1 MTFRRL
7 SIVAMFWIAW
17 LLGMPAA
24 ERHMDV
30 SAIKPGMVGTG
41 RTVFRGTTLEDF
53 QVHILG
59 VLRNTIAPNRDLILA
74 KLEGGPLKETGVI
87 AGMSGSPVY
96 VDGRLIGAVSYSL
109 GSFTTEPIAGITP
122 IAEMLDAARATV
134 ARRPA
139 VPVSMPAFV
148 TGDTFQRVMAGL
160 SAGAPGTFA
169 AVPSDVR
176 VLPPAAVDLALAARL
191 RPIATPLNVSG
202 LAPASAAVLLDAL
215 AGFGFVGTPSA
226 GGAPQASASVAQ
238 AALRPGDPVGV
249 TLVSGDYNVGATGT
263 VTDVDGGSVY
273 AFGHPFF
280 GLGPTRLPMT
290 TAYVHTILPSLM
302 SSTKVAS
309 TGDVIGVFT
318 QDRATVLA
326 GTLGAGPDTIPVS
339 VTLTSAAG
347 QKRTL
352 RFAMIE
358 DPFFTPLLAFVGVGS
373 ALSTFERDLG
383 TNTYAVRARIA
394 IRGQAAISFD
404 DVLTGDGAAS
414 AAASSIAVPI
424 AALVTNDR
432 EPVRIEHVSIE
443 LTTVERARVSTIQR
457 VWVDAVDIKPGTAV
471 PVKIV
476 LRPYRGADEIRTVKV
491 DVPASAEGP
500 LTLVVADGSRLAQLE
515 QRDGL
520 AMAAPASLA
529 QLVSQIQRV
538 KRHNRVY
545 VRLYAH
551 DAGAVVGGEPMPGLP
566 NSVLAVID
574 GDRASSGTSSTSSA
588 LIGAWDIPVE
598 FAVSGLRSV
607 TVTPLPAL
615 RRP

>member
-1 MTFRRL
+1 MTIRRV
-7 SIVAMFWIAW
+7 SIVALLWSAW
-17 LLGMPAA
+17 LLGAPAA
-24 ERHMDV
+24 ERYMDV
-30 SAIKPGMVGTG
+30 ADIKPGMVGTG
-41 RTVFRGTTLEDF
+41 RTAFRGNTLEEF

-74 KLEGGPLKETGVI
+74 RLEGGPLKETGVI

-96 VDGRLIGAVSYSL
+96 IDGRLIGAVSYSL
-109 GSFTTEPIAGITP
+109 GSFTTEAIAGITP
-122 IAEMLDAARATV
+122 IAEMLDAARAGT
-134 ARRPA
+134 ARRAPTPVA
-139 VPVSMPAFV
+139 VPPFLGAEAF
-148 TGDTFQRVMAGL
+148 QQILAGL
-160 SAGAPGTFA
+160 LATGPSAFAGAA
-169 AVPSDVR
+169 SDVR
-176 VLPPAAVDLALAARL
+176 VLSPATVDPAMASRL
-191 RPIATPLNVSG
+191 RPIATPLNVNG
-202 LAPASAAVLLDAL
+202 LAPAASAVLLDAL
-215 AGFGFVGTPSA
+215 AGFGFVGSPAA
-226 GGAPQASASVAQ
+226 GGAFQPGLTPQ

-249 TLVSGDYNVGATGT
+249 TLVNGDYNVGATGT
-263 VTDVDGGSVY
+263 VTDVDGGNVY

-280 GLGPTRLPMT
+280 GLGPARLPMT

-302 SSTKVAS
+302 SSMKVAS

-326 GTLGAGPDTIPVS
+326 GALGAGPDTIPVS
-339 VTLTSAAG
+339 LTLTSAAG
-347 QKRTL
+347 RQRTL

-383 TNTYAVRARIA
+383 TNTYAVRARID
-394 IRGQAAISFD
+394 IRGQAAVSFD
-404 DVLTGDGAAS
+404 DVVTGDGAAS
-414 AAASSIAVPI
+414 AAASSVAVPI

-432 EPVRIEHVSIE
+432 EPVRIEGVSID

-457 VWVDAVDIKPGTAV
+457 VWVDAVDVRPGKPV

-476 LRPYRGADEIRTVKV
+476 LRPYRGADEIRTVLV

-500 LTLVVADGSRLAQLE
+500 LTLVVSDGARLAQLE

-520 AMAAPASLA
+520 ATAAPSSLA

-538 KRHNRVY
+538 KRNNRVY
-545 VRLYAH
+545 VRLYAR

-574 GDRASSGTSSTSSA
+574 GDRASSGTSAISSVV
-588 LIGAWDIPVE
+588 IGAWDLPVE
-598 FAVSGLRSV
+598 FAVSGLRTV

>member
-7 SIVAMFWIAW
+7 SIVAMLWSVW
-17 LLGMPAA
+17 LLGLPAA
-24 ERHMDV
+24 ERYMDV
-30 SAIKPGMVGTG
+30 SDIKPGMVGTG
-41 RTVFRGTTLEDF
+41 RTAFRGNTLEDF

-59 VLRNTIAPNRDLILA
+59 VLRNTFAPNRDLILA
-74 KLEGGPLKETGVI
+74 RLEGGPLKETGVI

-96 VDGRLIGAVSYSL
+96 IDGRLIGAVSYSL
-109 GSFTTEPIAGITP
+109 GSFATEPIAGITP
-122 IAEMLDAARATV
+122 IAEMLDAARTAA
-134 ARRPA
+134 ARRPMT
-139 VPVSMPAFV
+139 PVTMPAFV
-148 TGDTFQRVMAGL
+148 TGDTFRHVLAAL
-160 SAGAPGTFA
+160 SAGGPGTFA
-169 AVPSDVR
+169 AVPSDVH
-176 VLPPAAVDLALAARL
+176 VLPPGGVDPALASRL

-202 LAPASAAVLLDAL
+202 LAPAASAVLLDAL
-215 AGFGFVGTPSA
+215 SGFGFVGTPSA
-226 GGAPQASASVAQ
+226 GGAPQSGGTAPRV
-238 AALRPGDPVGV
+238 LRPGDPVGV
-249 TLVSGDYNVGATGT
+249 TLLSGDYNVGATGT
-263 VTDVDGGSVY
+263 VTDVDGDRVY

-280 GLGPTRLPMT
+280 GLGPARLPMT
-290 TAYVHTILPSLM
+290 SAFVHTILPSLM

-339 VTLTSAAG
+339 LTLTSASG

-352 RFAMIE
+352 RFAMVE

-383 TNTYAVRARIA
+383 TNTYAVRARID
-394 IRGQAAISFD
+394 IRGQAAVSFD
-404 DVLTGDGAAS
+404 DVVTGDGAAS
-414 AAASSIAVPI
+414 AAASSIALPL

-432 EPVRIEHVSIE
+432 EPVRIEQVSID

-457 VWVDAVDIKPGTAV
+457 VWVDAVDVRAGRPV

-476 LRPYRGADEIRTVKV
+476 LRPYRGVDETRTVMV
-491 DVPASAEGP
+491 DVPASADGP
-500 LTLVVADGSRLAQLE
+500 LTLVVADGSRLAQQE

-520 AMAAPASLA
+520 MPAAPGSLA

-538 KRHNRVY
+538 KRNNRVY
-545 VRLYAH
+545 VRLYARE
-551 DAGAVVGGEPMPGLP
+551 AGAVVGGEPMPGLP

-574 GDRASSGTSSTSSA
+574 GDRASSGSSAISSA
-588 LIGAWDIPVE
+588 LVGAWDIPVE
-598 FAVSGLRSV
+598 FAVSGLRTV
-607 TVTPLPAL
+607 TVTPLPAI

>member
-7 SIVAMFWIAW
+7 SIVAMLWSAW
-17 LLGMPAA
+17 LLGLPAA
-24 ERHMDV
+24 ERHMAV
-30 SAIKPGMVGTG
+30 SEIKPGMVGTG
-41 RTVFRGTTLEDF
+41 RTAFRGTTLEDF

-59 VLRNTIAPNRDLILA
+59 VLRNTFAPNRDLILA
-74 KLEGGPLKETGVI
+74 RLEGGPLKETGVI

-96 VDGRLIGAVSYSL
+96 IDGRLIGAVSYSL
-109 GSFTTEPIAGITP
+109 GSFATEPIAGITP
-122 IAEMLDAARATV
+122 IAEMIDAARTAA
-134 ARRPA
+134 ARRPMA
-139 VPVSMPAFV
+139 PVALPTFV
-148 TGDTFQRVMAGL
+148 TGESFRHVLATL
-160 SAGAPGTFA
+160 SASAPGTFA

-176 VLPPAAVDLALAARL
+176 VLPPGGIDPALASRL

-202 LAPASAAVLLDAL
+202 LAPAASAVLLDAL

-226 GGAPQASASVAQ
+226 GGAPQTGGTAPRV
-238 AALRPGDPVGV
+238 LRPGDPVGV
-249 TLVSGDYNVGATGT
+249 TLLSGDYSVGATGT
-263 VTDVDGGSVY
+263 VTDVDGGHVY

-280 GLGPTRLPMT
+280 GLGPARLPMT
-290 TAYVHTILPSLM
+290 SAYVHTILPSLM

-339 VTLTSAAG
+339 LTLTSASG
-347 QKRTL
+347 QTRTL
-352 RFAMIE
+352 RFAMVE

-383 TNTYAVRARIA
+383 TNTYAVRARLD
-394 IRGQAAISFD
+394 IRGQAAVSFD
-404 DVLTGDGAAS
+404 DVVTGDGAAS
-414 AAASSIAVPI
+414 AAASSIAVPL

-432 EPVRIEHVSIE
+432 EPVRIEQVSLD
-443 LTTVERARVSTIQR
+443 LTTIERARVSTIQR
-457 VWVDAVDIKPGTAV
+457 VWVDAVDVRAGRPV

-476 LRPYRGADEIRTVKV
+476 LRPYRGADEIRTVMV

-500 LTLVVADGSRLAQLE
+500 LTLVVADGSRLAHHE

-520 AMAAPASLA
+520 MPAPPGSLA

-538 KRHNRVY
+538 KRSNRVY
-545 VRLYAH
+545 VRLYGR
-551 DAGAVVGGEPMPGLP
+551 DPGAVVGGEPMPGLP

-574 GDRASSGTSSTSSA
+574 GDRASSGTTAISSA

-598 FAVSGLRSV
+598 FAVSGLRTV